1 MPASY
6 AEQATAAVMGTSP
19 LRWLAAS
26 PGFAEEWK
34 GLLEPRCLAQ
44 SPRPESARGQEAI
57 IVLSLPPQL
66 VAIGRVIEIGE
77 SIGVVGFHWLVLHQS
92 EYRAMGGDPFA
103 LADACPASWDSRG
116 ALPLAALP
124 SPATRRTAEE
134 VCRVLQREDGPMLLG
149 AVQAIVD
156 GGRLAWVR
164 EQPAPDLLR
173 ALWAL
178 LPWSTRAELR
188 PASFAVA
195 EGSRFDVV
203 VVPRAATGQF
213 DKCYLSEEQADNYP
227 EGRYE
232 LGVQQAAEAGDEAS
246 LDALFARRSRRETW
260 RLGLWIAGAMV
271 VLVMLMLGLKTLTG
285 Q

>member
-1 MPASY
+1 
-6 AEQATAAVMGTSP
+6 
-19 LRWLAAS
+19 
-26 PGFAEEWK
+26 
-34 GLLEPRCLAQ
+34 
-44 SPRPESARGQEAI
+44 
-57 IVLSLPPQL
+57 
-66 VAIGRVIEIGE
+66 
-77 SIGVVGFHWLVLHQS
+77 
-92 EYRAMGGDPFA
+92 
-103 LADACPASWDSRG
+103 
-116 ALPLAALP
+116 
-124 SPATRRTAEE
+124 
-134 VCRVLQREDGPMLLG
+134 
-149 AVQAIVD
+149 
-156 GGRLAWVR
+156 
-164 EQPAPDLLR
+164 
-173 ALWAL
+173 LWAL